1 MKNILIA
8 VLLTAAVALGVVC
21 AHQRNQLQKQR
32 AETTA
37 VQARLSSVEQEL
49 KARAEADEKAAF
61 AEQKA
66 KILQKTLSET
76 SAAAAKQ
83 SQQVAQLKESLAT
96 VKTNSKSGINLATI
110 LKDPNMRDMIK
121 SQQKLIMGPMVAKM
135 YTPFFQQLNLTPEQS
150 DHLKDLLEKKMMAA
164 SDAGMSML
172 DGSADAA
179 KQDELKQQIKEQSDA
194 YDAQIKDFLGDEN
207 YQEFQTYEKSATDRV
222 AIGQFSD
229 QLAGTSTP
237 LTSEQEQQL
246 VQAMNDERTGFH
258 WTTDYSNQ
266 KPGEMDYAEMFSQD
280 RLDQYV
286 KEKKQ
291 FDEEYLNRAKQ
302 ILSPDQFKALEA
314 FQKNQTEL
322 QIMGMKMAAQM
333 FGK

>member
-8 VLLTAAVALGVVC
+8 VLLAAAVALGVVC
-21 AHQRNQLQKQR
+21 AHQRNQLEKQR

-37 VQARLSSVEQEL
+37 IQARLSSAEQQL
-49 KARAEADEKAAF
+49 KAREEADEKAAF

-66 KILQKTLSET
+66 KILQQTLSQT
-76 SAAAAKQ
+76 SAEAAKQ
-83 SQQVAQLKESLAT
+83 SQQVAQLKESLAS
-96 VKTNSKSGINLATI
+96 VKTNSESGINFTKF
-110 LKDPNMRDMIK
+110 LKDPKMRDLIK
-121 SQQKLIMGPMVAKM
+121 SQQKVVLGPTVARM
-135 YTPFFQQLNLTPEQS
+135 YNPFFQQVNLTPEQS
-150 DHLKDLLEKKMMAA
+150 DQLKDLLEKKMMAA
-164 SDAGMSML
+164 SDAGLSML
-172 DGSADAA
+172 GGDVDAA
-179 KQDELKQQIKEQSDA
+179 KRDELGQQIKEQNDA
-194 YDAQIKDFLGDEN
+194 YDAQIKDLLGDEN
-207 YQEFQTYEKSATDRV
+207 YQEFQTYEKSAQDRV
-222 AIGQFSD
+222 AISQFSD

-237 LTSEQEQQL
+237 LTSDQEQQL
-246 VQAMNDERTGFH
+246 AQVLSDERAGFH
-258 WTTDYSNQ
+258 WTTDYNNQ

-280 RLDQYV
+280 RLDQYA

-322 QIMGMKMAAQM
+322 QIMGMKMAGQM